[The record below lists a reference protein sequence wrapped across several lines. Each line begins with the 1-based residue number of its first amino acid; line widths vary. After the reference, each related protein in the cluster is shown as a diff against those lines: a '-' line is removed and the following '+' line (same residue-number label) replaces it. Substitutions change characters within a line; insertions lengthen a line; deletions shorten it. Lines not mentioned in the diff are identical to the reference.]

1 MPTRRTASNATRR
14 TPLREVGAAFWLL
27 LALGCGRREGVMSP
41 PADPPPPPGATPV
54 TTPAASATAQ
64 LTAEPTPHTNEQTFR
79 VPTPTQVV
87 LEVPTRVERR
97 AETLRE
103 QMERCLDFTV
113 SKDTVATV
121 TNGQMVRVSAR
132 NRCDREFSPTDVWF
146 EVKAHS
152 TAGYGIAGRQ
162 TGQFQTTIES
172 QGRAETILVVPC
184 NPERAYRFE
193 ASVWSGAGG
202 EKSAGE

>member
-1 MPTRRTASNATRR
+1 MLA
-14 TPLREVGAAFWLL
+14 L
-27 LALGCGRREGVMSP
+27 LALGCERPEQATALR
-41 PADPPPPPGATPV
+41 ADPPSPMAAKPITSPD
-54 TTPAASATAQ
+54 ASAIAQ
-64 LTAEPTPHTNEQTFR
+64 PTAEPTPHTYEQTFR
-79 VPTPTQVV
+79 VPTPTQVP
-87 LEVPTRVERR
+87 LEVVPTRIERR
-97 AETLRE
+97 AETLRQ

-113 SKDTVATV
+113 SKDTIATV
-121 TNGQMVRVSAR
+121 TNGQLVRVSAR
-132 NRCDREFSPTDVWF
+132 NRCDRAFSPTDVWF

-152 TAGYGIAGRQ
+152 LAGYGIAGRQ

-202 EKSAGE
+202 ERSAGE